1 MKNIFYKSILFLFV
15 AGAFTSCEDE
25 LNQVPF
31 DSFATENAF
40 STASDFDNAIRGAY
54 SALNFGGYYGGSY
67 LSRPDVL
74 ADNVTISQRGRM
86 TQRGTHEWIYT
97 AQGGFSGTYQAC
109 YTVIYRA
116 NQVLQFIDGFDGPS
130 KANIRGEALA
140 LRAMAHFDA
149 VRFFGKLPTQ
159 SGDANGSLG
168 IVYRTTPD
176 PTSQDARGT
185 VAATYAAI
193 VDDLIAARGLINTSN
208 PDGRMNRNA
217 VNLLLSRAY
226 LYMGQWQNAAD
237 AAAAVSTAVAPRSS
251 VVGVWEDANQD
262 GLVFYIPN
270 TNTELNNN
278 IGVQW
283 SQGSMQSLIP
293 EYVASYQL
301 DQLYLAGNDV
311 RKDAYIFDGSTPG
324 ANGQP
329 VNGIKKLLGRGTQ
342 FNGLVDIKILRAAEA
357 RLNRAE
363 ALNNL
368 GGQDGA
374 ALAALNDVRS
384 KRYTAQPTN
393 GETGTALRDAIRLER
408 RLEFAF
414 ESKRWFDLKRWG
426 LGVTRANF
434 GDLEGGAGTPSDVLT
449 LAAGN
454 FRFQLPIAQSSII
467 VNPNLQQNPGY

>member
-15 AGAFTSCEDE
+15 AGVFTSCEDE
-25 LNQVPF
+25 LDQVPF

-40 STASDFDNAIRGAY
+40 NTASDFENAIRGTY

-74 ADNVTISQRGRM
+74 SDNVTISQRGRM
-86 TQRGTHEWIYT
+86 TQRQTHEWNYT
-97 AQGGFSGTYQAC
+97 AASAFSGTYQAC

-116 NQVLQFIDGFDGPS
+116 NQVLQFIDGFEGPS
-130 KANIRGEALA
+130 KANITGEALA
-140 LRAMAHFDA
+140 LRAMAHFDL

-168 IVYRTTPD
+168 IVYRTAPD
-176 PTSQDARGT
+176 PTAQDPRGT
-185 VAATYAAI
+185 VSAAYAAI
-193 VDDLIAARGLINTSN
+193 VDDLTTARDLINTSN

-237 AAAAVSTAVAPRSS
+237 AAAAVTTSVAPRSS
-251 VVGVWEDANQD
+251 VVGVWEDSNQD

-270 TNTELNNN
+270 NNTELNNN

-283 SQGSMQSLIP
+283 SQGSPSALIP
-293 EYVASYQL
+293 EYVASYEL
-301 DQLYLAGNDV
+301 DQLYDEGNDI
-311 RKDAYIFDGSTPG
+311 RKEAYIFDGSTPG
-324 ANGQP
+324 ATGQP

-357 RLNRAE
+357 KLNRAE

-368 GGQDGA
+368 GQDGP

-384 KRYTAQPTN
+384 RRYTTQPSN
-393 GETGTALRDAIRLER
+393 GETGAALRAAIRLER

-414 ESKRWFDLKRWG
+414 EYKRWFDIKRWG
-426 LGVTRANF
+426 EAVVREPF
-434 GDLEGGAGTPSDVLT
+434 GDLEGGAGTPSDVLV
-449 LAAGN
+449 LPEGN